1 MEGVENKMR
10 ILVTGANGQL
20 GHDVVVQGKKQG
32 LDIIGVD
39 IEDMDIRDDK
49 QVQKVLKSSNAQA
62 VIHCAAYTAVDAA
75 EDNAE
80 LCYQINSEG
89 TKNIARICKELNIKL
104 LYISTDYV
112 FNGEGSDPWQEDDL
126 RDPINTYGKAK
137 CEGELAVE
145 KYLNQYFIV
154 RIAWVFG
161 KNGTN
166 FVKTML
172 NLAKTKDSI
181 SVVSDQIGSPTYT
194 VDLSVLLLEMIQ
206 SEHYGHYHVTNEGI
220 CSWYEFAVEIF
231 RQAKQEVEVIPIDS
245 SQFPTKAKRP
255 HNSRMSKVKLDKQ
268 GFKRLPDW
276 KDALKRYLDECL
288 SD

>member
-1 MEGVENKMR
+1 MR